1 MSGFRKFV
9 RQSFIGGLLVVLP
22 TTILVLVFN
31 WIFNTIEKL
40 IAPLSVPLARRIDAP
55 DLVID
60 LFVILMILT
69 GCFLIGTVASTGAG
83 RWIHK
88 RFDSTLAKLAP
99 GYNLVRDIIYQ
110 FFGDNPDSPFR
121 QGDVAKVRLFGDSV
135 PTETTAIVTSIHENG
150 WYTVFIPTGPNPT
163 SGLIYHLPSEQVSL
177 LRGIKV
183 DEALKTIIACGA
195 GTAEM
200 FAKAEAEQH
209 EPLQLG

>member
-9 RQSFIGGLLVVLP
+9 KQSFIGGLLVVLP

-40 IAPLSVPLARRIDAP
+40 IAPLSVPLARRIDVP
-55 DLVID
+55 DFFID

-69 GCFLIGTVASTGAG
+69 GCFLIGTVASTGTG

-88 RFDSTLAKLAP
+88 RFDSTLANLAP

-110 FFGDNPDSPFR
+110 FFGDNPNSPFR
-121 QGDVAKVRLFGDSV
+121 QGDVARVRLFGDSV

-177 LRGIKV
+177 LGGVKV

-200 FAKAEAEQH
+200 FAKADVEQH